1 MRERKFV
8 NQNIDKWAQIER
20 NLKRKQKNPEELRRE
35 LIQVTDDLAYAR
47 TFYRSRSI
55 RVYLNGLAQSVYQS
69 LYARR
74 KPVWK
79 SVKSFFQYD
88 VPKIIYFS
96 RMELLVSF
104 LLLILSV
111 GIGILSTAKDASFAN
126 AILGSDYVKMTEENI
141 KSGNPLGVYKKQDQ
155 LSMFYSIARNNL
167 EVGLKVFLF
176 GLLASYGAVIL
187 MLGNGIA
194 LGVFIYFFYS
204 RNLATEFNT
213 TVWMHGSIEILTL
226 VIETLAGILLGK
238 GLVYPGT
245 MSRSKAFA
253 VWGRRAAMLYLA
265 TIPFVLFAA
274 FIESFLTRYTEMP
287 NLLRL
292 LLIFSSV
299 ALMVFY
305 FIWYPIKTFRNKID
319 PDTEEAEMKADSGFE
334 FSTKNIL
341 STAQMF
347 NKSLQFIGLHFKL
360 IIGFCFGITF
370 LFLAFDFVVQ
380 NNEYFKQY
388 KVFTLDIETMLAQFM
403 ALNFTELY
411 LVFGNIGVL
420 LNANNSLVLYALN
433 SILMGSILLFT
444 FHIFHSYFKQLEI
457 NKLASVVYAF
467 VLSFGFN
474 LVFLQNYFILQI
486 LTVFISPILLGFYVD
501 QALKIKNIS
510 IIEKLKL
517 LLGNSN
523 KRISGLALILF
534 VQLILGTFFIVSPFS
549 SLSISFVQL
558 NFDFSGELNEFI
570 SEYLMAFLMVF
581 MLSISLVMFFLQSMF
596 LNFTLNEILSANE
609 ITDGIENIGKNKK
622 VYGIETE

>member
-111 GIGILSTAKDASFAN
+111 GIGILSTSKDASFAN
-126 AILGSDYVKMTEENI
+126 AVLGSDYVKMTEENI
-141 KSGNPLGVYKKQDQ
+141 KSGNPLGVYKNQDQ

-204 RNLATEFNT
+204 RNLAAEFNT

-292 LLIFSSV
+292 MLIFSSV

-319 PDTEEAEMKADSGFE
+319 PDIEEAEMKADSGFE

-341 STAQMF
+341 STAQVF

-360 IIGFCFGITF
+360 IIGFCFGVTF
-370 LFLAFDFVVQ
+370 LFLALDFVVQ

-388 KVFTLDIETMLAQFM
+388 QVFTLDIETMLAQFI

-420 LNANNSLVLYALN
+420 LNTNNSLVLYALN
-433 SILMGSILLFT
+433 SILMGSLLLFS
-444 FHIFHSYFKQLEI
+444 FHIFHSYFKQLKR

-474 LVFLQNYFILQI
+474 LAFLQNYFILQI
-486 LTVFISPILLGFYVD
+486 LTVFISPILFGFYVD
-501 QALKIKNIS
+501 QALKIKKIS
-510 IIEKLKL
+510 VIEKLKL
-517 LLGNSN
+517 LLGNQN
-523 KRISGLALILF
+523 KRIRGLALILF
-534 VQLILGTFFIVSPFS
+534 VQLTLGTFFIVSPFS

-558 NFDFSGELNEFI
+558 NFDFSDELNEFI

-609 ITDGIENIGKNKK
+609 ITEGIENIGKNKK